1 MGNTKPSALYGKMV
15 QVTRVYLGPSADRFI
30 SRQVE
35 SHIGKAPNDFT
46 AEDLDTLII
55 WIKVAISVITDDN
68 DIIDE
73 YIGQLRQ
80 LARNSRAA

>member
-1 MGNTKPSALYGKMV
+1 MDKIKPNALYGKVV

-46 AEDLDTLII
+46 SEDLDMLII

-80 LARNSRAA
+80 LSRNSRPA